1 MEPRTYKVDHIP
13 NDISVIN
20 STLYIANKN
29 FNNVSVFENEGDR
42 LKSKPDIKVGEP
54 QISLETDGNKT
65 LYVLHQ
71 NGKSEGKLS
80 IIRVDEN
87 RIGNVPNVV
96 PVGMSPKDVKYDV
109 KFKKIY
115 VTNSGSD
122 SVSIIYPAKN
132 FSVKNLDVGLQPRDI
147 TIDARTGNV
156 LVVNQASKSI
166 SVIDGKNDYVKNTL
180 YLKESPL
187 SLEYGEA
194 EKRFTLR
201 LKVQNFIAW
210 ISNQPKIIRKFR

>member
-1 MEPRTYKVDHIP
+1 MKCQEFSRISTHVNGYPLNLAFGNKKLYVAKSDSNNISVLDTSTGSMEPRTYKVDHIP

-87 RIGNVPNVV
+87 RIGNVHKRL

-156 LVVNQASKSI
+156 LVVNQA
-166 SVIDGKNDYVKNTL
+166 
-180 YLKESPL
+180 
-187 SLEYGEA
+187 
-194 EKRFTLR
+194 
-201 LKVQNFIAW
+201 QNQFL
-210 ISNQPKIIRKFR
+210 